1 MLPVLTNMS
10 IFLHNLMDQDQDS
23 WAKEYATVFLSE
35 MMKRFPPT
43 DHKDPKKAVI
53 LGAGVSMYVHALFI
67 HPYFR
72 GNLIKKISD
81 KEYKMR

>member
-1 MLPVLTNMS
+1 M
-10 IFLHNLMDQDQDS
+10 
-23 WAKEYATVFLSE
+23 ER
-35 MMKRFPPT
+35 RFPPAQNPNRVR
-43 DHKDPKKAVI
+43 DASKAVI

-72 GNLIKKISD
+72 GNLIKQISD

>member
-1 MLPVLTNMS
+1 MYNV
-10 IFLHNLMDQDQDS
+10 
-23 WAKEYATVFLSE
+23 KENPN
-35 MMKRFPPT
+35 R
-43 DHKDPKKAVI
+43 DPSKAVI

-67 HPYFR
+67 HPFFR